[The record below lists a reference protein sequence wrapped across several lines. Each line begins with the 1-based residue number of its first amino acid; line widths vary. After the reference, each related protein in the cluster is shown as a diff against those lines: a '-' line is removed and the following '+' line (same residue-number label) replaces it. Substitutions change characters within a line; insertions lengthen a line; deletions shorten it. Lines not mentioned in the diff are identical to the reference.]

1 MTGMVAGHRA
11 SWWGVAMASLA
22 LAVVFAAA
30 MPLGA
35 HAASL
40 GSQDASYG
48 NVQPTPYAALY
59 GPGEAAYNPGNLVA
73 LPNGESLVAD
83 GSVLGVTKL
92 TEEGGPN
99 STFGNF
105 GTSGVKLGTAVV
117 GNPDEANGESSASA
131 VAVAP
136 NGDYVVAGASWPTV
150 GGKTNTRPGTSPTAG
165 DRTVGAGSTL
175 AVAEFTS
182 AGKLDTSFASAGET
196 PGVLQYQT
204 PVGEPP
210 PTSTA
215 ATDVAVQSG
224 GIILVV
230 GTEHIGSPS
239 EPAVLVDRIPSEGG
253 GQELFSLQVEGQPT
267 EGDAITEGP
276 DGTIYVAATENPGTT
291 HAKVVVARLVETAV
305 RFGPSLEADATRRE
319 LEPSFAKSTIHL
331 ELDPSFDAGA
341 ATPGELTSTLGGP
354 DADVDALAVTPS
366 GDVLI
371 GGQVGT
377 GTSSVAVV
385 ASITPSG
392 SLNNEFGLGG
402 VATLNGREGFQ
413 MSLVSAIVAQPS
425 GASVI
430 AGDDFATG
438 TGCGICEARLGV
450 PGAVHRPDAL
460 ASEGR
465 NGHLAFVAELTAN
478 GVLDTGFD
486 ATGTVPGVTFTD
498 ARHGA
503 QRPGQFLPSGYET
516 LAVTGLGIDQQGR
529 VLLAAEEEDAPQP
542 SVPNDGSVERFFG
555 YVQPTAEFTFPAAI
569 HPDQRIALD
578 GSASSDPT
586 GSISDYLWTFEPP
599 DAVSSIESLTRSA
612 TSASRDGGSTPRLDA
627 EFGSPGNVHVTLQV
641 TNPAGQTSTVSHS
654 VPVLPAPASGLP
666 AASVS
671 PESLSFHETLE
682 EYDWLGYSYSEA
694 EPQKVFVTNVGGAP
708 LSISAV
714 KVVNSAGAFAKEPD
728 DAVEVG
734 EGSGAKGLS
743 EHLNETCAGATL
755 APGGKCYVT
764 VVYGNAGVY
773 PKATGELE
781 IESNSPTSPDFVSL
795 TGSAQSPPPNPG
807 RPGCPTEI
815 GSNGFSISPPGL
827 SALGEPL
834 GPGLQA
840 CWNDLAAGSPNP
852 VGDTFGTPGPVL
864 IDKGVALWPT
874 SPNDLLTVSPAGPH
888 DATDTI
894 SASPLKARYLLQT
907 TTVSGGLP
915 DQPLGI
921 VEPGEHPFVCQATS
935 RASTH
940 SSINAKTPFQAQS
953 PYGGCGEALLDFT
966 SDTPAD
972 TVHGLAVKG
981 GSVKLTVCGAD
992 TTAYAELPGGEP
1004 ARGKVGFR
1012 VSGARGASPA
1022 TATLHYGPFQEFL
1035 QGGCGQ
1041 STYPGEGVE
1050 LGAGEGSAPE
1060 FSCPGTAKVTPN
1072 CSGKE
1077 FNPAHIPPGSGS
1089 GEQGQS
1095 PGNQNSN
1102 GEPHKRGLRAPG
1114 PASVAGAREGE
1125 AGASRAHKSDVAD
1138 TPRAHESDASSSES
1152 GVCPAGDEDYSESVP
1167 QSFVGAMKFSD
1178 AYLCYDPSAGVWTTG
1193 GKADLAELT
1202 GGIINGSIKTGPA
1215 PEYGFSFR
1223 SNGEFVRGGIEE
1235 VGFNPG
1241 IPIGGV
1247 VELDSFGGRFATDP
1261 TFVQAHATIGVAH
1274 LLSIKGSA
1282 FAVWANPSYPYT
1294 YHPEDIVG
1302 VEELQTNT
1310 HEHPFEDFAAGAG
1323 GEVSLT
1329 PPGIGSITLGQA
1341 YGLYA
1346 APSYF
1351 EFGGCLGTC
1360 KDGLSLLGIATV
1372 KAYVKGALDTGDGEY
1387 DIEGG
1392 IEACAHF
1399 PWPFESICGK
1409 GNGVAS
1415 NKGMGGCVDLEIA
1428 TAKAGGGVSW
1438 VYGHGPRVFLGCH
1451 LGEVEVSVQRS
1462 GARASASDAGAHSAQ
1477 AGGAVSLSVTGH
1489 HPATDI
1495 WVKGAGGSPLLALSG
1510 PHGAQ
1515 LSETSAGDAVHAV
1528 LGKSVLT
1535 ITPEPSVD
1543 ETLVAITDPAP
1554 GTWTLTPLPGSP
1566 AVSKVEHANALAP
1579 AKISASVS
1587 GRGGSRMLSYRVPP
1601 RAGEKVTFV
1610 EHGPEVFHVLGK
1622 ASAKHGRIRFSPASG
1637 PGGERKI
1644 EALLTLAGVPQ
1655 PAIVLGSYTAP
1666 APAQAARPPH
1676 LRLSRRG
1683 DQLKI
1688 SWGRARNAA
1697 HYLAV
1702 VTLSNGQVASYEEP
1716 ARTRV
1721 TTVPLVGSA
1730 VSGHVQ
1736 VSGVSLTGATGPPAS
1751 ATLQPVSAPRGLRGL
1766 KLTRARG
1773 EVVVTWKRSRGAKV
1787 YAVRLQASGGP
1798 AYTTAYLTTPRF
1810 MVSKVLPGVPAGR
1823 LATVSVTAINAGGA
1837 GPAGHVSYHAG

>member
-1 MTGMVAGHRA
+1 MTGIAAGHRA
-11 SWWGVAMASLA
+11 SWWGVAMASFV
-22 LAVVFAAA
+22 LAVVFAAV

-35 HAASL
+35 HAAPL
-40 GSQDASYG
+40 GSQDGSYG
-48 NVQPTPYAALY
+48 NDQPQPYAVLY
-59 GPGEAAYNPGNLVA
+59 GPGQSAYRPGKLVA
-73 LPNGESLVAD
+73 LPDGESLVAD

-92 TEEGGPN
+92 TEEGAPN
-99 STFGNF
+99 LSFGNF
-105 GTSGVKLGTAVV
+105 GTGGAKRGTAVV
-117 GNPDEANGESSASA
+117 GGSGESSASA
-131 VAVAP
+131 VAVTP
-136 NGDYVVAGASWPTV
+136 SGSDYVVAGES
-150 GGKTNTRPGTSPTAG
+150 SPATAG
-165 DRTVGAGSTL
+165 DNVARVGGAGATPAARTVGANSTL
-175 AVAEFTS
+175 TVAEFTS
-182 AGKLDTSFASAGET
+182 EGALDTSFASTTAT
-196 PGVLQYQT
+196 PGVLEYQT
-204 PVGEPP
+204 PAGQSAPSS
-210 PTSTA
+210 STA
-215 ATDVAVQSG
+215 ADVAVQSD
-224 GIILVV
+224 GIILVA
-230 GTEHIGSPS
+230 GTEHVGSPG
-239 EPAVLVDRIPSEGG
+239 EPALLVDRIASEGG
-253 GQELFSLQVEGQPT
+253 GQEPFSLQVEGQPT
-267 EGDAITEGP
+267 EGDAIAAGP
-276 DGTIYVAATENPGTT
+276 DGTIYVAATEYPGTT
-291 HAKVVVARLVETAV
+291 RAKVMVAQLVETPLPL
-305 RFGPSLEADATRRE
+305 GPFTAGSGTHQPQ
-319 LEPSFAKSTIHL
+319 PSFVRSTLHL
-331 ELDPSFDAGA
+331 ELDPSFDAGGP
-341 ATPGELTSTLGGP
+341 TPGELTTTLGGSS
-354 DADVDALAVTPS
+354 ADVDALAVAPD
-366 GDVLI
+366 GDLLI
-371 GGQVGT
+371 GGQAGAGT
-377 GTSSVAVV
+377 GSVGVV
-385 ASITPSG
+385 ARITPAGTLDETFG
-392 SLNNEFGLGG
+392 SDGVASARSSEGFGL
-402 VATLNGREGFQ
+402 
-413 MSLVSAIVAQPS
+413 SLVSAIAVQPS

-430 AGDDFATG
+430 AGDD
-438 TGCGICEARLGV
+438 
-450 PGAVHRPDAL
+450 
-460 ASEGR
+460 ASR
-465 NGHLAFVAELTAN
+465 LAFVAQLTA
-478 GVLDTGFD
+478 GGAFDTGFD
-486 ATGTVPGVTFTD
+486 PTGRVPGVTFTG
-498 ARHGA
+498 ARLGTKN
-503 QRPGQFLPSGYET
+503 PGRFASGYET
-516 LAVTGLGIDQQGR
+516 LRVTGLGIDGQGR
-529 VLLAAEEEDAPQP
+529 VLLGAEEEDPSQP
-542 SVPNDGSVERFFG
+542 TVPVDGSVERFFG
-555 YVQPTAEFTFPAAI
+555 YAQPTAEFTFPAAI

-599 DAVSSIESLTRSA
+599 DAVSSTESLTRSA
-612 TSASRDGGSTPRLDA
+612 TSASRDGGSAPQLDA

-682 EYDWLGYSYSEA
+682 EYDWLGYSYTEA

-708 LSISAV
+708 LKISAV
-714 KVVNSAGAFAKEPD
+714 NVVNSAGAFAKEPD
-728 DAVEVG
+728 DAVQVG

-755 APGGKCYVT
+755 APGAKCYVT
-764 VVYGNAGVY
+764 VMYGNAGVY

-815 GSNGFSISPPGL
+815 GSNGFSISPPQL
-827 SALGEPL
+827 SAFGEPL

-894 SASPLKARYLLQT
+894 SASPLEARYLLQT

-921 VEPGEHPFVCQATS
+921 VEPGKHPFVCQATS

-972 TVHGLAVKG
+972 TVHGLAVTG

-1012 VSGARGASPA
+1012 VSGVRGASPA
-1022 TATLHYGPFQEFL
+1022 TATLHYGPFQDFL

-1041 STYPGEGVE
+1041 STYPGEGQE

-1077 FNPAHIPPGSGS
+1077 FNPAHIPPGSGP
-1089 GEQGQS
+1089 GEGGGS
-1095 PGNQNSN
+1095 PGHQNSN
-1102 GEPHKRGLRAPG
+1102 GIPNKRGLREAGPASVARVPGVASAGG
-1114 PASVAGAREGE
+1114 PASVAGARESE

-1138 TPRAHESDASSSES
+1138 TPRAHESDASSSAS
-1152 GVCPAGDEDYSESVP
+1152 GVCPAGDEDYSESIP
-1167 QSFVGAMKFSD
+1167 QSFVGAMKFD
-1178 AYLCYDPSAGVWTTG
+1178 EAYLCYDPGAGVWTTG

-1202 GGIINGSIKTGPA
+1202 GGIINGAIKTGPA

-1261 TFVQAHATIGVAH
+1261 TFVQANATIGVAH

-1282 FAVWANPSYPYT
+1282 FAVWANSSYPYT
-1294 YHPEDIVG
+1294 YHPGDIVG

-1360 KDGLSLLGIATV
+1360 KDGLSLLGIVTV

-1392 IEACAHF
+1392 IQACAHF
-1399 PWPFESICGK
+1399 PWPFENLCGEGK
-1409 GNGVAS
+1409 GVAS
-1415 NKGMGGCVDLEIA
+1415 NKGIGGCVGLKIA
-1428 TAKAGGGVSW
+1428 TATAEGGISW
-1438 VYGHGPRVFLGCH
+1438 VSGHGPRVFLGCG
-1451 LGEVEVSVQRS
+1451 LEEVEVSVQRS
-1462 GARASASDAGAHSAQ
+1462 GARASASHAGASATAEEAGAHSAQ
-1477 AGGAVSLSVTGH
+1477 AGGAVSLSQTGE

-1495 WVKGAGGSPLLALSG
+1495 WVKGSGGSPLLALSG

-1566 AVSKVEHANALAP
+1566 QISKVEHANAVAP

-1587 GRGGSRMLSYRVPP
+1587 GRGRSRTLSYRVSP
-1601 RAGEKVTFV
+1601 RAGQRVTFV
-1610 EHGPEVFHVLGK
+1610 ERGPEVFHVLGR
-1622 ASAKHGRIRFSPASG
+1622 ATAKHGRIRFSAASG

-1644 EALLTLAGVPQ
+1644 EALLTLAGIPH
-1655 PAIVLGSYTAP
+1655 PAIVVGAYTAP
-1666 APAQAARPPH
+1666 PPAQAARPPH
-1676 LRLSRRG
+1676 LRLARRG
-1683 DQLKI
+1683 NQLRI
-1688 SWGRARNAA
+1688 TWGRASNAT
-1697 HYLAV
+1697 HYIAV
-1702 VTLSNGQVASYEEP
+1702 VSLSDGQAVSYEEP

-1721 TTVPLVGSA
+1721 LPSQS
-1730 VSGHVQ
+1730 SGR
-1736 VSGVSLTGATGPPAS
+1736 PPAL
-1751 ATLQPVSAPRGLRGL
+1751 A
-1766 KLTRARG
+1766 
-1773 EVVVTWKRSRGAKV
+1773 SR
-1787 YAVRLQASGGP
+1787 
-1798 AYTTAYLTTPRF
+1798 
-1810 MVSKVLPGVPAGR
+1810 
-1823 LATVSVTAINAGGA
+1823 
-1837 GPAGHVSYHAG
+1837 